1 MCQRWGLGSEGWG
14 QAWSFKEGQAWAMA
28 CRESQGS
35 GELVDSKGV
44 GRELEEEVLS
54 LHP

>member
-1 MCQRWGLGSEGWG
+1 MPEVGAGVRRLGPSLELQRGTSLGHGPAGNS
-14 QAWSFKEGQAWAMA
+14 QA
-28 CRESQGS
+28 S